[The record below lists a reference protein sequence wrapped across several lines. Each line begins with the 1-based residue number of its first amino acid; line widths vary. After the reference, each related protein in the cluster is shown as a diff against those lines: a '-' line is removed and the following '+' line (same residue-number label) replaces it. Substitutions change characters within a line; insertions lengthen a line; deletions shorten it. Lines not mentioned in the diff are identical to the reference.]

1 MKSLKDFIG
10 TINEGSYAV
19 GGERGVFAPS
29 TMEFENAYND
39 GIELWSETSAGK
51 REIEAAEDN
60 DTDLELRVLQEF
72 FYFLERKKAKITTF
86 SFKKNEYEKCKNDA
100 EVREFCKESGFL
112 DNEESELIVY
122 TTNDDDNNVVI
133 IEFPKKLKMSDM
145 KPLRKYEELFFAN
158 MYVDEFRYLE

>member
-19 GGERGVFAPS
+19 GGGVFAPS

-39 GIELWSETSAGK
+39 GIESWSETPAGQH
-51 REIEAAEDN
+51 EIETAEN
-60 DTDLELRVLQEF
+60 DGNDLELRALQEF
-72 FYFLERKKAKITTF
+72 FYFLERKKAKVTTF
-86 SFKKNEYEKCKNDA
+86 PFKKNEYEKCKNDA
-100 EVREFCKESGFL
+100 EVREFCKKNGFL
-112 DNEESELIVY
+112 DNEESEFIVY

-133 IEFPKKLKMSDM
+133 IEFPRALKISDM